1 MSIKSRLQNEI
12 RLTIAAIGE
21 QRKIVNEA
29 TTTYAR
35 HAAFVAREKEF
46 SELAHGIPGYVH
58 KDAKRVA
65 EAIDKYNELKRKLAL
80 LDYLMRED

>member
-1 MSIKSRLQNEI
+1 MSIKSRVQQEI

-29 TTTYAR
+29 TTIYAR
-35 HAAFVAREKEF
+35 HAEFVGREKQF
-46 SELAHGIPGYVH
+46 SEMAGGIPGYIH
-58 KDAKRVA
+58 KDAKRVS
-65 EAIDKYNELKRKLAL
+65 EAVDKYNELKRKLAL

>member
-1 MSIKSRLQNEI
+1 MSVKSRVQQEI

-29 TTTYAR
+29 TTIYAR
-35 HAAFVAREKEF
+35 HAEFVGREKMF
-46 SELAHGIPGYVH
+46 SEMAGGIPGYIH
-58 KDAKRVA
+58 NDAKRVA
-65 EAIDKYNELKRKLAL
+65 EAVDKYNELKRKLAL